1 MECPHCSEI
10 MENTGPEGNTVY
22 HCPKCGAQYGFG
34 GKGKSDLACL
44 SEPSRHPMK
53 GAFPGLTSPPKP
65 SAEVLLGGIYR
76 VWWITNPPRDGFHVV
91 CASLGSAMSALQ
103 MLVSY
108 DLYLEDAVSSNAGGL
123 EVFKDGDWEEW
134 YSEDGDDIMTYMGKG
149 GMI

>member
-10 MENTGPEGNTVY
+10 MELGSKSEIEEVY
-22 HCPKCGAQYGFG
+22 ECPGCGAVYKVTEGSEL
-34 GKGKSDLACL
+34 KCL

-53 GAFPGLTSPPKP
+53 GAFPGLTAPPKEP
-65 SAEVLLGGIYR
+65 VEHLLEGIYR
-76 VWWITNPPRDGFHVV
+76 VWWVTNPPRDGFHVV
-91 CASLGSAMSALQ
+91 CASLGSAVNTIQ

-108 DLYLEDAVSSNAGGL
+108 DLYLGEAVSSNAGGM
-123 EVFKDGDWEEW
+123 EVFKNGEWEEW